1 MSTAPLAQGLRRG
14 VIKDPATKTLRL
26 SHIRGDVRSVATN
39 LLNADDENPPD
50 VVALATPMTKDEIA
64 ALEKSRKRYLR
75 GKRGKPPY
83 SMSEIVMWG
92 PPRNKATNAWPR
104 EKSQEWAEQTLKWV
118 KRHFPDSPVLAA
130 SVHYDEG
137 SPHVHVALFPRYK
150 DKTGEMAYGWKR
162 AERAATKRLTGVEP
176 LLNSEPQQVR
186 SQKQAGQ
193 DMALLL
199 DDYHQHVGEQFG
211 LTRGVKGSQ
220 RKNKAVEVDE
230 ASRLHAK
237 DRAAVLDVRE
247 SKIDARAVRVE
258 RGYRKH
264 KADLHKRV
272 ATLEAKR
279 DAIKRERDDLKKER
293 ARLAKLDAEIEDKNR
308 ISREF
313 AASTVDERLAL
324 HAENQQLRSQLERA
338 RPFVSE
344 GLARRKAEDA
354 QRRADAAYQQRL
366 DKLESDDAELEAIL
380 ELEAQREEEAKQAE
394 AERQLNAGEKVV
406 SMTAFSRL
414 RGRGGG
420 KGKGRGK

>member
-1 MSTAPLAQGLRRG
+1 MSKAIGFRRRLLPN
-14 VIKDPATKTLRL
+14 DATKTRALA
-26 SHIRGDVRSVATN
+26 HIRGEVRSEATK
-39 LLNADDENPPD
+39 LANADPPDDPPD
-50 VVALATPMTKDEIA
+50 VIELAPSMSAKEIA
-64 ALEKSRKRYLR
+64 HLCRERKRYLR
-75 GKRGKPPY
+75 GKRGKPPNEFA
-83 SMSEIVMWG
+83 EILTWG
-92 PPRNKATNAWPR
+92 PPRHVAADAWSR
-104 EKSQEWAEQTLKWV
+104 EQSQEWAKDTLNFVKQT
-118 KRHFPDSPVLAA
+118 FIDSPVVAA
-130 SVHYDEG
+130 SLHMDEG
-137 SPHVHVALFPRYK
+137 SPHVHIALFPRHT
-150 DKTGEMAYGWKR
+150 DAVGVTAFGWKR
-162 AERAATKRLTGVEP
+162 AESAASARLAGVP
-176 LLNSEPQQVR
+176 PQLNDEPQRKR
-186 SQKQAGQ
+186 SISLAGEE
-193 DMALLL
+193 MSLIL
-199 DDYHQHVGEQFG
+199 DAYHAKVGEKHG
-211 LTRGVKGSQ
+211 LKRGVKGS
-220 RKNKAVEVDE
+220 KKKHKAVEIDK
-230 ASRLHAK
+230 ASRLYAA

-258 RGYRKH
+258 QGYRKH